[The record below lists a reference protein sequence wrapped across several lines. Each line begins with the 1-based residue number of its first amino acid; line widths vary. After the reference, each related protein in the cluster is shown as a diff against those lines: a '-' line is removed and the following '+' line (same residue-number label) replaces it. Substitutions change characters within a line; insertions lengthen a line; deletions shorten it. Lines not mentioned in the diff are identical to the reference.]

1 MGNIEVDKEGNKDE
15 RSVILVQESF
25 FLPAGSRLHSG
36 AGFQPAKTFLDSYI
50 SKNKNGRHKE
60 YVCRF

>member
-1 MGNIEVDKEGNKDE
+1 MGNINGNINGNIEGNIEVNKEVNKDE
-15 RSVILVQESF
+15 RSV
-25 FLPAGSRLHSG
+25 
-36 AGFQPAKTFLDSYI
+36 I